1 MQRYDSIKINIV
13 FNSEFVAGDKRM
25 KKIIATRNYELYQ
38 YTDLREWYVS
48 RVVEFILVSLEEFQD
63 TR

>member
-1 MQRYDSIKINIV
+1 MQRYDCIKINIV
-13 FNSEFVAGDKRM
+13 FNSEFVAGDKRT